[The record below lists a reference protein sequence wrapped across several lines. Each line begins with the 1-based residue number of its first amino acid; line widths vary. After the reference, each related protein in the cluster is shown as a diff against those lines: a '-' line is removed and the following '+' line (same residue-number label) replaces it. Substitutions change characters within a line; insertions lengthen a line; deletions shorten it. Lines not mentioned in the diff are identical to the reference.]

1 MSLTIQVPPTIEQ
14 EALAYAEMRGITLE
28 AILVECLRREMDAR
42 REREQRISDFESFVD
57 SHSVD
62 LGHSYKF
69 SRQDAYD
76 EGIA

>member
-1 MSLTIQVPPTIEQ
+1 MSLTIQVPPTMEQ
-14 EALAYAEMRGITLE
+14 EALAYAEMRGVTLE
-28 AILVECLRREMDAR
+28 TILVECLRREMDAR

-62 LGHSYKF
+62 LGHSYRF

>member
-1 MSLTIQVPPTIEQ
+1 MSLTIQVPPTMEQ
-14 EALAYAEMRGITLE
+14 EALAYAEMRGVTLE
-28 AILVECLRREMDAR
+28 TILVECLRREMDAR
-42 REREQRISDFESFVD
+42 REREQRISYFESFVD

-62 LGHSYKF
+62 LGHSYRF

>member
-1 MSLTIQVPPTIEQ
+1 MSLTIQVPPAMEQ

-28 AILVECLRREMDAR
+28 AILVECLRREMD
-42 REREQRISDFESFVD
+42 
-57 SHSVD
+57 
-62 LGHSYKF
+62 SYRF